1 MVAQDF
7 VIHDVWASNFDSEFA
22 NFRKAAQKATHV
34 IPFIEFPGL
43 CMTPLGTFFSKE
55 QYTYQQLLVNV
66 NALKPIQFGF
76 TFVFDASSASTDPSQ
91 LVVYQFN
98 LHFDLNE
105 DMFTDEAIQAYEG
118 AGLNFQRHST
128 DGIKLLDF
136 GELLTTSGLI
146 ASKITW
152 ASFHSAFDFGFL
164 TRSLYGGV
172 LPSDIRMFYKVFQAY
187 FCKVYDIKQMMRHP
201 SLAHRGLKP
210 EMSLQEV
217 ADVLDIKRSGQ
228 KHLASSDSLLAANV
242 FLKLKGELK
251 PLWDDSISKQ
261 IVGYIYGLGVN
272 PILPHGAVVQSIFSA
287 KSANQSINNSNCDF
301 DRRRPFSIQ
310 KA

>member
-1 MVAQDF
+1 MVAPDF
-7 VIHDVWASNFDSEFA
+7 MVHDVWASNFDTEFA
-22 NFRKAAQKATHV
+22 NLRKAAQKATHV

-76 TFVFDASSASTDPSQ
+76 TFVYESSNTAESNQ
-91 LVVYQFN
+91 LAVYQFN

-105 DMFTDEAIQAYEG
+105 DMFTNDAIQAYEE

-128 DGIKLLDF
+128 EGIKLLDF

-172 LPSDIRMFYKVFQAY
+172 LPSDVRLFCNIFNKY
-187 FCKVYDIKQMMRHP
+187 FSKVYDIKHMMNHP
-201 SLAHRGLKP
+201 NLAHRGLKP

-217 ADVLDIKRSGQ
+217 ADVLKIQRSGPR
-228 KHLASSDSLLAANV
+228 HVASWDSLLAAHV
-242 FLKLKGELK
+242 FLQLKSELNLS
-251 PLWDDSISKQ
+251 PDDEISKQ
-261 IVGYIYGLGVN
+261 LVGIIYGIGKN
-272 PILPHGAVVQSIFSA
+272 PILPQGAVIQSIFTA
-287 KSANQSINNSNCDF
+287 KTSQSINNSFD
-301 DRRRPFSIQ
+301 DRRRPFSIP